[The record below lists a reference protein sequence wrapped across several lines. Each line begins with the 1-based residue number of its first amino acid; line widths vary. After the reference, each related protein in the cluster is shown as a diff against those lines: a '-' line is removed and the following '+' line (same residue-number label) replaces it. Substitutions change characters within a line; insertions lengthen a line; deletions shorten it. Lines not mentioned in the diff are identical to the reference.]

1 MAVSPINV
9 ATHGLLNSPLAVAAV
24 RGRLIIETTP
34 PGPGPAPGGGR
45 FNVRPWQHPM
55 VLKDQLMKQAERE
68 DEEIMAVIQAFL
80 RIKQ

>member
-9 ATHGLLNSPLAVAAV
+9 ATQGLLNSPLSVFAI
-24 RGRLIIETTP
+24 RGRLIIDAAP
-34 PGPGPAPGGGR
+34 PGPTPAPGGGR

-68 DEEIMAVIQAFL
+68 DDEIMAVIQAFL
-80 RIKQ
+80 RIKK